1 MSRNV
6 FVPLIG
12 VLWGALTV
20 LAQPPTKTTF
30 ESVQDPS
37 GSSIAAATVAIRNI
51 DAAGRY
57 VAPVFSMFNF
67 NQTNSCLPGFA
78 LLQGAGALLEAPVIQ
93 ARRSTKHARFNLL
106 SLQFALKM
114 LF

>member
-20 LAQPPTKTTF
+20 LAQPPTKATF

-37 GSSIAAATVAIRNI
+37 GSSIAAATVTIGNI
-51 DAAGRY
+51 DPAGRY
-57 VAPVFSMFNF
+57 VVSMFDMFNF
-67 NQTNSCLPGFA
+67 NQTNSYLPGFA
-78 LLQGAGALLEAPVIQ
+78 LLQSAGALIGGSGDTGAAINEAR
-93 ARRSTKHARFNLL
+93 A
-106 SLQFALKM
+106 LQFALASICSKDA
-114 LF
+114 L